1 MTRPDAFA
9 GKPDAWRHDRGMW
22 IAIAVAL
29 LLWAWAFAGIRAG
42 LQSYGPGE
50 LALLRFGTASVALL
64 LYALVA
70 RMRLPSVQDLPVI
83 FAAGLL
89 GITTYHLALNIGEQ
103 TVTAGAAALLIS
115 TSPIF
120 TAVLSML
127 LLKERFTIWG
137 WTGLGVSAGGV
148 AMIALGGEGGIA
160 LDPNALVILVAAA
173 ATALYFVV
181 AKRPLQRYSALEFTT
196 YAIWAGT
203 LPLLVFAPGLIS
215 QLPLASGQ
223 ATWSGIFLGIFPGA
237 IAYVLWNR
245 ALSVMPASL
254 LSTFLY
260 FQPINAVWIAWLWLG
275 EVPSALALLGG
286 AISLVGV
293 VVVAMRGVNGKETR
307 LT

>member
-1 MTRPDAFA
+1 MTRPDALA

-50 LALLRFGTASVALL
+50 LALLRFGTASVVLL
-64 LYALVA
+64 LYALVV

-181 AKRPLQRYSALEFTT
+181 AKRPLQRY
-196 YAIWAGT
+196 
-203 LPLLVFAPGLIS
+203 
-215 QLPLASGQ
+215 
-223 ATWSGIFLGIFPGA
+223 
-237 IAYVLWNR
+237 
-245 ALSVMPASL
+245 
-254 LSTFLY
+254 
-260 FQPINAVWIAWLWLG
+260 
-275 EVPSALALLGG
+275 
-286 AISLVGV
+286 
-293 VVVAMRGVNGKETR
+293 
-307 LT
+307 